1 MRKVAVLCGGGERM
15 WDELVEARALLG
27 DRHAVVCALN
37 VAGVFVPNLDH
48 WFVTNIIKGISFAAM
63 RESARETDA
72 EYGAIHTPGHSY
84 IPAMV
89 ARQQF
94 WPIETKGTIAMFA
107 VRVLSSLGFK
117 RILLAGIPLDD
128 KSGYFYGAP
137 WEKFGMS
144 GEVIAFWEQ
153 WAPQL
158 RHVVRSLGGRTM
170 DILGRPT
177 ADWLGEES
185 KNET

>member
-1 MRKVAVLCGGGERM
+1 MLCGGGERM
-15 WDELVEARALLG
+15 WDELTEAKEILSERPDFAM
-27 DRHAVVCALN
+27 CALN
-37 VAGVFVPNLDH
+37 VAGVFVPGLDH
-48 WFVTNIIKGISFAAM
+48 WFVTNINKGAVFAAM
-63 RESARETDA
+63 RECARERDPG
-72 EYGAIHTPGHSY
+72 YGAMHTPGRSFL
-84 IPAMV
+84 PETV

-117 RILLAGIPLDD
+117 RIILAGIPLDD

-144 GEVIAFWEQ
+144 DEVIAFWEQ

-170 DILGRPT
+170 NDILGRPT
-177 ADWLGEES
+177 ADWLGED
-185 KNET
+185 KGNETR

>member
-1 MRKVAVLCGGGERM
+1 M

-27 DRHAVVCALN
+27 DRPFAMCAVN
-37 VAGVFVPNLDH
+37 VSGTFVPDLDH
-48 WFVTNIIKGISFAAM
+48 WFITGITNGAAFVAM
-63 RESARETDA
+63 REKTREILDPG
-72 EYGAIHTPGHSY
+72 YGAIHTPGLSFL
-84 IPAMV
+84 PATV

-144 GEVIAFWEQ
+144 DEVIAFWEQ

-158 RHVVRSLGGRTM
+158 SHVTRSMGGETER
-170 DILGRPT
+170 ILGRPT
-177 ADWLGEES
+177 ADWLGEAE
-185 KNET
+185 